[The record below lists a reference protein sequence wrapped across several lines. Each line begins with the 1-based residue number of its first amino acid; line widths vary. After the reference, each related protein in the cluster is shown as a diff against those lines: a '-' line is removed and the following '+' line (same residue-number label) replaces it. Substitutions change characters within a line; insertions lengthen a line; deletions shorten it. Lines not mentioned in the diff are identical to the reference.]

1 MDQSEDE
8 GFQSA
13 SNLTPD
19 SQSEQSPLP
28 DVDMWE
34 ALRTFEPGKRRCW
47 ESVGWYVTATL
58 SKISPQSLKTHS
70 NSLFYLFF
78 KLILSIFLEEEKNPH
93 GPD

>member
-19 SQSEQSPLP
+19 SQSEPSSLP

-34 ALRTFEPGKRRCW
+34 ALRTFEPGKHRCW
-47 ESVGWYVTATL
+47 ESVGWYVTAVL
-58 SKISPQSLKTHS
+58 LLIFFLE
-70 NSLFYLFF
+70 LFF
-78 KLILSIFLEEEKNPH
+78 KLFLNIVLEEEKNSH

>member
-19 SQSEQSPLP
+19 SQSEPSPIP

-34 ALRTFEPGKRRCW
+34 ALHTFEPGKRRCW

-58 SKISPQSLKTHS
+58 LKILLQLLKSHSSSFIS
-70 NSLFYLFF
+70 NSFF
-78 KLILSIFLEEEKNPH
+78 KLILNIF
-93 GPD
+93 